1 MTKRLSPYRLGA
13 TLYMPAIRTDITDT
27 ILNNK
32 IAGLRSIIICLED
45 AVSEADVPVALDNLR
60 RILSTL
66 AAEKSADNATEWPLI
81 FIRPRDSQMGAYLVE
96 NENLSAIDGWV
107 LPKFTL
113 ASLPEWWQIMKDT
126 PLCMMPTL
134 ETEDVFDVM
143 QMRELALALIAHPCH
158 ARIIALRI
166 GGNDLMNVISLR
178 RPRSLTLYDGPM
190 GYVVKMLVSVFAA
203 RDFALTSP
211 VCEHIDDHQ
220 VMECELALD
229 IAHGMVGKTAIHPNQ
244 IAKIERALMVTP
256 ADHADALRILNS
268 SQAVFKSQGAM
279 CEPATH
285 RRWAARVL
293 EQAQIY
299 GISQD
304 PAQDSVRLMT
314 STPFTSIL
322 GTQ

>member
-13 TLYMPAIRTDITDT
+13 TLYMPATRNDIAGS
-27 ILNNK
+27 ILNNQ
-32 IAGLRSIIICLED
+32 IDGLRSIVICLED
-45 AVSEADVPVALDNLR
+45 AVSDADVPAALQNLRQILVAL
-60 RILSTL
+60 
-66 AAEKSADNATEWPLI
+66 KSAKDAGLGADWPLV
-81 FIRPRDSQMGAYLVE
+81 FIRPRDPEMGKFLTETEDLTPA
-96 NENLSAIDGWV
+96 DGLV

-113 ASLPEWWQIMKDT
+113 ESLPVWWDIMKDT
-126 PLCMMPTL
+126 HLFMMPTL

-143 QMRELALALIAHPCH
+143 QMRKLATALLEHPCH
-158 ARIIALRI
+158 SRIIALRI

-178 RPRSLTLYDGPM
+178 RPRNLTLYDSPM
-190 GYVVKMLVSVFAA
+190 GYVIKMLVAVFGS

-211 VCEHIDDHQ
+211 VCEHIDDHD
-220 VMECELALD
+220 VMEKELALD
-229 IAHGMVGKTAIHPNQ
+229 MAHGLVGKTAIHPNQ
-244 IAKIERALMVTP
+244 IAKIERALMVTS

-299 GISQD
+299 GIAQEETQD
-304 PAQDSVRLMT
+304 GVRF
-314 STPFTSIL
+314 FTANHL
-322 GTQ
+322 N